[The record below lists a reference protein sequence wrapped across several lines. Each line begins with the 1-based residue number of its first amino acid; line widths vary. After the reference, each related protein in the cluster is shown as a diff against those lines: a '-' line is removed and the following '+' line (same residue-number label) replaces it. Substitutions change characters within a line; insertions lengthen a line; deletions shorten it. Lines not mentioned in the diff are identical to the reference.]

1 MTNTAPWLLVSAVNE
16 LRYVLGAALT
26 SNSYLSE
33 VVDDY
38 SADARSGDLSPQRL
52 LGFAQGLCAAGVLDI
67 DGFDDVS
74 VAVCKAAG
82 LGVYL

>member
-1 MTNTAPWLLVSAVNE
+1 MTITAPWLLVPSVQE
-16 LRYVLGAALT
+16 LRYVLGVALT
-26 SNSYLSE
+26 NNDYLSE

-38 SADARSGDLSPQRL
+38 LSDARSGDLTPQRL

-67 DGFDDVS
+67 DGFEDVS
-74 VAVCKAAG
+74 VMVCKAAG